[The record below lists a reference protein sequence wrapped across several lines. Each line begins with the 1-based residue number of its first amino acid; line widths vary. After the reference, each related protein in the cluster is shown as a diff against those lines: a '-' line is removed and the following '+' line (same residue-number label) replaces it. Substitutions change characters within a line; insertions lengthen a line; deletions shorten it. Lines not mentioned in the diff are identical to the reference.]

1 MPSWDVVTSLLW
13 LIICIVMVIGLA
25 YWFTKY
31 VAGRGLSVPG
41 QKGSGMEIL
50 ARLNLGRDQS
60 LVLVRVGGRCFL
72 LGVTA
77 GQMTA
82 LAEYTEEEAALWLE
96 RPEVPDGQAPSF
108 REALH
113 TVLQQKRRR

>member
-1 MPSWDVVTSLLW
+1 MLSWDVVTSLLW
-13 LIICIVMVIGLA
+13 LIISIIMVIGLA

-31 VAGRGLSVPG
+31 VAGRGLSGLG
-41 QKGSGMEIL
+41 QKGAGMEVL
-50 ARLNLGRDQS
+50 TRLNLGRDQS

-72 LGVTA
+72 LGITA
-77 GQMTA
+77 GQITA